1 MLARRSHKPRTP
13 APPPVQAPPH
23 RARAAPPAMRHA
35 PCDRTAYIAT
45 AAAQRPAVGTSGTAL
60 SRSPVRE
67 GRAGC
72 AQPPQ
77 ASASLRRGARAARC
91 GWGWDGMRAAGWP
104 SQYRWAK
111 RSPAVPTMRRCA
123 PIGCSCAVC
132 ASRPSRAPCRG
143 AYGMG
148 ESPWPQ
154 RPKDSARPKARR
166 RRASELREL
175 ISPRGGG
182 LGGDCTAQA
191 TRAGACARMHSRM
204 HGRNCTRMC
213 ACMNRAHAHV
223 D

>member
-1 MLARRSHKPRTP
+1 MR
-13 APPPVQAPPH
+13 PH
-23 RARAAPPAMRHA
+23 CLHRYSCRAASRCWDERHG
-35 PCDRTAYIAT
+35 P
-45 AAAQRPAVGTSGTAL
+45 L
-60 SRSPVRE
+60 SLSLRE

-132 ASRPSRAPCRG
+132 ASRPSRASCRG
-143 AYGMG
+143 AMAAAGQGCDVHAEQSAYGVSHRG
-148 ESPWPQ
+148 PNG
-154 RPKDSARPKARR
+154 PKDSALVSRGVPRPKARW

-191 TRAGACARMHSRM
+191 TQAGACARMH
-204 HGRNCTRMC
+204 CTRMC